1 MMNIAQNNPTISD
14 DVYEATLTASFN
26 ECGIAIK

>member
-1 MMNIAQNNPTISD
+1 MVNVAESNPTISD
-14 DVYEATLTASFN
+14 AAFEAALTASFN